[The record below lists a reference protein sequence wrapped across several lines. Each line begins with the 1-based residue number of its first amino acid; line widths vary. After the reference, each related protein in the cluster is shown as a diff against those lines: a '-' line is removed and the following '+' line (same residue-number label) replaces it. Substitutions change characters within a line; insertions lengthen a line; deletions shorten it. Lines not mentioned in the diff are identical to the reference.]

1 MHSKELVIV
10 AELLEAEGDKMISE
24 CKEEMWKKLA
34 DGRRFT
40 VLTSSCTYRDRVQL
54 KVCIDGARGKEAL
67 MKGQVAVVVI
77 SVVFPDDIREV
88 TYQRGGG
95 MGRKH
100 TVAPPRDR
108 RLYCVLD
115 GHLSE
120 ASRKALTGIEF
131 PSSLLYWGLCRLH
144 GIRLAEG
151 WLEANPPPGNWSG
164 EYHDHELFF
173 QRFAP

>member
-67 MKGQVAVVVI
+67 MKMLWA
-77 SVVFPDDIREV
+77 
-88 TYQRGGG
+88 
-95 MGRKH
+95 
-100 TVAPPRDR
+100 
-108 RLYCVLD
+108 
-115 GHLSE
+115 
-120 ASRKALTGIEF
+120 
-131 PSSLLYWGLCRLH
+131 
-144 GIRLAEG
+144 
-151 WLEANPPPGNWSG
+151 
-164 EYHDHELFF
+164 
-173 QRFAP
+173 